1 MDLEELR
8 GKLES
13 AKESAQSASG
23 YASNVSRELE
33 YAESEADSA
42 YSTIDDILDNL
53 VEYQTMDMDQ
63 HRMLIRLTGRLAR
76 LNHYLYRII
85 LDGTTGSKISNEDE
99 TRLRD
104 SINILDKLFNLD
116 PVDGDGTINKDYVV
130 NYDYN
135 KYAWIIKHKNMEEAN
150 NG

>member
-1 MDLEELR
+1 MDLEELK

-13 AKESAQSASG
+13 AKESALSASG
-23 YASNVSRELE
+23 YASSVSRELE

-42 YSTIDDILDNL
+42 YSTIDDILDDL

-63 HRMLIRLTGRLAR
+63 HRMLIRFTGRLAR

-85 LDGTTGSKISNEDE
+85 LDGTTGSKISHEDE
-99 TRLRD
+99 TRVREAM
-104 SINILDKLFNLD
+104 NILDRLFNLD
-116 PVDGDGTINKDYVV
+116 PVDGDGTPNKTFVV
-130 NYDYN
+130 DYDYN
-135 KYAWIIKHKNMEEAN
+135 EYAWIVKQKKEEN

>member
-1 MDLEELR
+1 MNLEELR
-8 GKLES
+8 GRLES

-63 HRMLIRLTGRLAR
+63 HRMLIRFTGRIAKLS
-76 LNHYLYRII
+76 HYLYRAII
-85 LDGTTGSKISNEDE
+85 DGTTGSVLSAEDE
-99 TRLRD
+99 TRAREAM
-104 SINILDKLFNLD
+104 NILDRLFNLD
-116 PVDGDGTINKDYVV
+116 PIEGNGTPNKSFVV
-130 NYDYN
+130 EYDYN
-135 KYAWIIKHKNMEEAN
+135 EYAWIVKQKKEVN

>member
-1 MDLEELR
+1 MDLEELK

-23 YASNVSRELE
+23 YASSVARELE

-53 VEYQTMDMDQ
+53 VEYQTIDMDQ
-63 HRMLIRLTGRLAR
+63 HRMLIRLTGRLAK
-76 LNHYLYRII
+76 LNHHLYRTII
-85 LDGTTGSKISNEDE
+85 DGTTGTKLSNEDE
-99 TRLRD
+99 TRWRD
-104 SINILDKLFNLD
+104 TINILDRLFNVD
-116 PVDGDGTINKDYVV
+116 PIEGDGSINRDFAVT
-130 NYDYN
+130 YDYSQ
-135 KYAWIIKHKNMEEAN
+135 YAWIIKHKEVN